1 MAGYYERVGIL
12 RNFQNDP
19 TDRSENAL
27 KSEAQTVITTSIN
40 ATERILQYILN
51 FIDFLKNNWQ
61 LSIVG
66 VISIILL
73 LKRTW

>member
-27 KSEAQTVITTSIN
+27 KSEAETVITTSIN
-40 ATERILQYILN
+40 ATERILQYILD
-51 FIDFLKNNWQ
+51 FIDFFKNNWQ

-73 LKRTW
+73 LKRT

>member
-40 ATERILQYILN
+40 ATERILQYI
-51 FIDFLKNNWQ
+51 
-61 LSIVG
+61 
-66 VISIILL
+66 
-73 LKRTW
+73 

>member
-73 LKRTW
+73 LKRT